1 MCVHSSGEKFV
12 ANTTALGRYD
22 ENESQ
27 SSVVLYGVQDESD
40 EPLETT
46 RILSDVEFALI
57 DVSEHTRTFQ
67 IGQEVFRSFPSN
79 LRHKNF
85 NAW

>member
-1 MCVHSSGEKFV
+1 MK
-12 ANTTALGRYD
+12 ARAL
-22 ENESQ
+22 
-27 SSVVLYGVQDESD
+27 VLYGVQDESD

-79 LRHKNF
+79 LHKNF
-85 NAW
+85 KLIHLKGFEPLAISLEGCCSIQLS